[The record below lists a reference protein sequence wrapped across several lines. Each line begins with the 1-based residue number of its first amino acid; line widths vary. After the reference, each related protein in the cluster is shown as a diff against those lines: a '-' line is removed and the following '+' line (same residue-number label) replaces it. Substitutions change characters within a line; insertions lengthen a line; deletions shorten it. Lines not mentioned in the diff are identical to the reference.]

1 MLLQCYTARSL
12 CPMNCHQRSD
22 LSTYTC
28 AYPMQTRILTPELM
42 DDPTLD
48 PVLHR
53 QALAGLARLNA
64 WSGGAGLLWKELRR
78 LAAKADR
85 PLRVLDVATGSGDVP
100 IELAKRAKRAGMPMH
115 FAGCDVSD
123 TALSVAQQNAL
134 RAGVELEV
142 FQHDVFHT
150 PLPDGFDVIL
160 ASLFLHHLSD
170 EQAVALL
177 QDMARATNHAII
189 VSDLLRSRVNLAVVF
204 VASRVLSRSPIVHFD
219 GPASVRAAYTTG
231 EARGLAMRAGLSD
244 STVAVHFPT
253 RWLLTWRKK
262 HK

>member
-1 MLLQCYTARSL
+1 MH
-12 CPMNCHQRSD
+12 N
-22 LSTYTC
+22 
-28 AYPMQTRILTPELM
+28 RILTPELM
-42 DDPTLD
+42 DAPDLD
-48 PVLHR
+48 PAKHL

-78 LAAKADR
+78 MASEAGR

-100 IELAKRAKRAGMPMH
+100 IELAKRAKRAGIPMH
-115 FAGCDVSD
+115 FTGCDVSD
-123 TALSVAQQNAL
+123 TALSVARQNAL

-150 PLPDGFDVIL
+150 PLPGGFDVIL

-177 QDMARATNHAII
+177 QDMGRATNKAII
-189 VSDLLRSRVNLAVVF
+189 VSDLMRSRLNLVVVT
-204 VASRVLSRSPIVHFD
+204 VASRLLSRSPIVHFD
-219 GPASVRAAYTTG
+219 GPASVRAAYTSA

-244 STVAVHFPT
+244 SSVAVHFPT

-262 HK
+262 HE